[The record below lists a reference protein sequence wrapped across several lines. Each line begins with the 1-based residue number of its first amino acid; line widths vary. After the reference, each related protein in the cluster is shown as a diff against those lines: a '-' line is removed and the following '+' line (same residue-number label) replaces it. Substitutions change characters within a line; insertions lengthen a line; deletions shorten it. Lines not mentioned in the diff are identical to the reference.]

1 METIDTCA
9 VKNVDYEERAALLKV
24 LSNPVRLQIV
34 HGLLRQGCRNV
45 GCMEKGTGMSQ
56 SCISQHLQKLRSAG
70 IVTSERSGNEVYYR
84 AASEDAAVLLAAL
97 LGEEYES
104 YVL

>member
-1 METIDTCA
+1 MAANACMA
-9 VKNVDYEERAALLKV
+9 RKVNYEERAALLKA

-45 GCMEKGTGMSQ
+45 GCMERGTGMSQ
-56 SCISQHLQKLRSAG
+56 SCISQHLQKLRAAG
-70 IVTSERSGNEVYYR
+70 IVTAERSGNEVYYS
-84 AASEDAAVLLAAL
+84 ASSPEVAELVAAL
-97 LGEEYES
+97 LGEEPET